1 MVLNKK
7 GIFFTLITITILT
20 LFATT
25 YSTYTLFQ
33 DREPI
38 NSRIQTLNNF
48 VASVEQDLPRQT
60 YISGYRSILLFNK
73 YIVETGTYISD
84 PQASLSELFFNATL
98 NGVPQDLMTDATFSN
113 LESFL
118 QDNAEKINANLT
130 LQNPT
135 ITISQDD
142 PWNLKITLVTTL
154 TIQDKGGLAT
164 WNKTSITSSYIPIK
178 NFDDP
183 IYSVNTA
190 GKVLLKINQTPYTN
204 FVVGGDYSNLT
215 DHFRNSFYKTSTSGP
230 SFLMRLEGNLS
241 SDPNGIESL
250 VNPQTLANA
259 GISAKYKSVVD
270 YIYFSTDNP
279 TKYSVP
285 AVSNLILD
293 DEDNHLTTYNVSSV
307 AVPI

>member
-98 NGVPQDLMTDATFSN
+98 NGVPQDIMTDATFSN

-118 QDNAEKINANLT
+118 QNNAQKTNANLT

-142 PWNLKITLVTTL
+142 PWNLKITLTTTL
-154 TIQDKGGLAT
+154 TIWDKGGLAT
-164 WNKTSITSSYIPIK
+164 WNKTSITYSYIPIK

-204 FVVGGDYSNLT
+204 FVAGGDYINLT
-215 DHFRNSFYKTSTSGP
+215 DHFRNSLYKASTSGP

-293 DEDNHLTTYNVSSV
+293 DEGNHLTIYNVSSV